1 MGEDHTSDDQLL
13 KQVARGDA
21 DAFSVLFRRRRGDV
35 YRFALHMTGRPAV
48 ADDVTQD
55 TFLAVMRDAGRY
67 DATRATAVAWLC
79 GIARHHVLRR
89 FERERSV
96 QTIDLDDELVAG
108 ERSLAVDDSVLGELT
123 RAQQVEAVRDAVM
136 TLPFRYREAV
146 VLCDLQELSYA
157 DAAAALGCALGTV
170 RSRLHRGRALLASK
184 LAADRVPSA
193 VGQTPQSAGT
203 PPEHERAPDGVAV
216 DSSRERPK
224 RAIQFGQSARTV
236 RRLA

>member
-1 MGEDHTSDDQLL
+1 MNMGADDTPDDQLL
-13 KQVARGDA
+13 TRVARGDA
-21 DAFSVLFRRRRGDV
+21 DAFSHLFRRRRGDV

-67 DATRATAVAWLC
+67 DQTRATVMAWLC

-89 FERERSV
+89 FERERSLT
-96 QTIDLDDELVAG
+96 TIDLDDDLVAG
-108 ERSLAVDDSVLGELT
+108 ERSLATDETVLGDLT
-123 RAQQVEAVRDAVM
+123 RAEQVDAVRDAVM
-136 TLPFRYREAV
+136 TLPIRYREAV

-170 RSRLHRGRALLASK
+170 RSRLHRGRSLLASK
-184 LAADRVPSA
+184 LSA
-193 VGQTPQSAGT
+193 ERRTVEFGRSAG
-203 PPEHERAPDGVAV
+203 
-216 DSSRERPK
+216 S
-224 RAIQFGQSARTV
+224 V